1 MFACSHRAD
10 GAEQEESASVCEYVL
25 QFTVKFEASFSNE
38 FQELLIRLENLYKL
52 SLKHSER
59 SAASFTK
66 NKSLA
71 EVLYSWPNIMFNEN
85 ESNATAERIQLYF
98 VHTYSTQVTPC
109 MIFLKWDWQ

>member
-1 MFACSHRAD
+1 MSMFACSHRAD

-71 EVLYSWPNIMFNEN
+71 EVLYS
-85 ESNATAERIQLYF
+85 
-98 VHTYSTQVTPC
+98 
-109 MIFLKWDWQ
+109 